1 MLWQTKPGLSSLG
14 SVMPSRLIRTRPI
27 FGPFTFHIE
36 FILLSWLYSCDIL
49 IRNWLLAASLTRMWS
64 TQWLLDTL
72 LEK

>member
-1 MLWQTKPGLSSLG
+1 MLWQIKTGLSSPG
-14 SVMPSRLIRTRPI
+14 SVMPPRLIRTCAI

-49 IRNWLLAASLTRMWS
+49 IRNWLLATSLTRIWS

-72 LEK
+72 REK